1 MPQEDAM
8 TDEVS
13 AAARDA
19 GAVCAVAIVAVLA
32 VGCWRYLPGMYAW
45 LTDPAAVHAFVA
57 EHAVLSRLALVGIN
71 AFQVVLAFLP
81 GEPVELASGYAFGL
95 VEGTVLCLIAS
106 AIASSAIYLA
116 VRRWGWR
123 LVGRFFDRAQL
134 ERYAWIRDTRR
145 LELVMLAVFLIPGTP
160 KDFLTYFAGLTKMRF
175 GAVLAIT
182 TFGRLPSVVTST
194 VAASAL
200 VTGDYTLAIASVLVA
215 GALLLAGGILYR
227 RLERRAKK

>member
-13 AAARDA
+13 AAARVA

-145 LELVMLAVFLIPGTP
+145 LELVMLA
-160 KDFLTYFAGLTKMRF
+160 
-175 GAVLAIT
+175 IT

-200 VTGDYTLAIASVLVA
+200 GTGDYTLAIASVLVA

>member
-1 MPQEDAM
+1 M

-13 AAARDA
+13 AVARVA
-19 GAVCAVAIVAVLA
+19 GAVCAVVIVAALVA
-32 VGCWRYLPGMYAW
+32 VCWEYLPGVYAW
-45 LTDPAAVHAFVA
+45 LTDPAAVHAFVD
-57 EHAVLSRLALVGIN
+57 EHAVLSRLALIGIN
-71 AFQVVLAFLP
+71 ALQVLLAFLP

-95 VEGTVLCLIAS
+95 VEGTVLCLVAS
-106 AIASSAIYLA
+106 AIASSAIYGA
-116 VRRWGWR
+116 VRRYGWR

-182 TFGRLPSVVTST
+182 TLGRLPSVVTST

-200 VTGDYTLAIASVLVA
+200 GAGDYALAIASVLVA
-215 GALLLAGGILYR
+215 GALILVGGILYR
-227 RLERRAKK
+227 RLELCAKK